1 MVWANTLALSG
12 DYRTP
17 RELYLA
23 GLADYPVE
31 DSTLSEEEKEDIT
44 IHSLNA
50 GYVMGYISAVQYIDQ
65 QIGRV
70 ISMVASDPVLSENT
84 IIILISDHGYA
95 LGEKPLWQVGPMGMH
110 QPCSGYLFRSGNTGR
125 PHR

>member
-1 MVWANTLALSG
+1 MLILFLPEDGVANTLALSG

-31 DSTLSEEEKEDIT
+31 DYTLSEEEKEDIT

-65 QIGRV
+65 QIGRGDQYG
-70 ISMVASDPVLSENT
+70 SL
-84 IIILISDHGYA
+84 
-95 LGEKPLWQVGPMGMH
+95 
-110 QPCSGYLFRSGNTGR
+110 
-125 PHR
+125 